1 MAKSLLSTAK
11 TILPL
16 TSSSPSPS
24 SSPNAC
30 IFPHS
35 NNVKKSNSSIM
46 TQCKA
51 ISESVRL
58 ISPILTKRSLTI
70 NFTTILTL
78 SLAGKGFFDA
88 NAAILEAED
97 DLELLEKVKK
107 DKQKRIE
114 RQELFSASPTE
125 TAYLQ
130 ELVYKLGKVGQAIQD
145 NKLSVASSVLG
156 PTINADYI
164 KQANRAF
171 SKLSSSP
178 EEKTE
183 VDTFNSAL
191 ASLITSVSQ
200 RDITS
205 TKIAFVSSV
214 VSLEK
219 WTTLAGLIGQL
230 KGL

>member
-16 TSSSPSPS
+16 TSSSPSPCPS
-24 SSPNAC
+24 SSPNTC
-30 IFPHS
+30 I
-35 NNVKKSNSSIM
+35 KSNSSII

-51 ISESVRL
+51 ISESLRL
-58 ISPILTKRSLTI
+58 SSPIITKRNLTI
-70 NFTTILTL
+70 NLTTILTL
-78 SLAGKGFFDA
+78 SLADKGFFDA
-88 NAAILEAED
+88 EAAILEAED
-97 DLELLEKVKK
+97 DLELLERVKK

-114 RQELFSASPTE
+114 RQELVSASPTE

-130 ELVYKLGKVGQAIQD
+130 ELVYKLGKVGQAIKD

-156 PTINADYI
+156 STTNADYI
-164 KQANRAF
+164 KQVNRAF
-171 SKLSSSP
+171 TKLSSSP

-200 RDITS
+200 RDIKS
-205 TKIAFVSSV
+205 SKIAFVSSV
-214 VSLEK
+214 VSFEK
-219 WTTLAGLIGQL
+219 WTTSAGLVGQL
-230 KGL
+230 QGL